1 MRHSVLNLRHWQ
13 RQNNKIPK
21 DVNICCEVAPVFYN
35 HPSSKLDV
43 QEGWGKLLLDLYNR
57 VNIGSLNKLEH
68 KIFMKK
74 VVGKSVVELEQQ
86 PPPTKSSK
94 YHFFDFSTKYR
105 HD

>member
-43 QEGWGKLLLDLYNR
+43 QEAGGKLLLDLYNR
-57 VNIGSLNKLEH
+57 VNIGSLNKLER